1 MITDWPVEA
10 AAAGIVALQVHR
22 VQGAGRVCFDLR
34 KSDDDLMR
42 LFHKVVCSHLI
53 RFETSV
59 GMMNKTIYFCAS
71 PLLSIFAHHD
81 NSNNSDCWKT
91 RR

>member
-1 MITDWPVEA
+1 MRTDWPFEA

-42 LFHKVVCSHLI
+42 SHLI

-59 GMMNKTIYFCAS
+59 GMMNKTIYFFAS